1 MSKAKRELRR
11 RLGRDQRAIERR
23 LEAAVA
29 PNAGGPVLGRG
40 RIGYEL
46 AERSRGVSHG
56 GMGMIAR
63 LVTKVGLAAE
73 IDASVHLLRQH
84 RPYHESDHVLNIA
97 YNALCGGTRLDEIEA
112 RRTDQ
117 VLLDGLGAA
126 ALPDPTTAGDFCRRF
141 DEASIMDLQ
150 EALNRCRL
158 GVWARQPAAFLDQTA
173 RIDADATI
181 VPTDGE
187 CKAGMDI
194 SYNGIWGYSALLVS
208 LANTQEPLYL
218 SLHGANRPSHEGVV
232 PLYDRAIATCRQ
244 AGFADVLLRGDT
256 DFSLTAEF
264 DRWDG
269 DGVGFVFGYD
279 ARANLV
285 ERASDAS
292 DDLYHDL
299 VARAERQVAT
309 CPRTRPRNVKD
320 DVVRSR
326 GYKVLRQKG
335 EEVVEFSYRP
345 GRCKKDYRVVALR
358 KSLSVERGD
367 NVLFE
372 EYRYFFYITN
382 DGGLTADE
390 VIGEA
395 RGRSQPGEPD
405 RPAQRRGARPARP
418 GEHPQRKLGLHD
430 HGVTRLD
437 HEGLV
442 RADAPRLA
450 PLGRSPR
457 RAASP
462 AAQHGVPHLPPRP
475 HRHPLPDRRHRPHR
489 ALARPGLEPLARRV
503 LPSRRRPLTQLPGA
517 LRDPSRYRLCVSDPD
532 NPPADSNQRSKH
544 LPSPEIPVLPAS
556 RTGRRPQPATR
567 PPPTAV
573 CACFRT
579 SVLFR

>member
-1 MSKAKRELRR
+1 MVVDDRGGRMSKARRELRR
-11 RLGRDQRAIERR
+11 KLGRDQRAIERR

-29 PNAGGPVLGRG
+29 PNAGGPVLGRA
-40 RIGYEL
+40 RVGYEL

-150 EALNRCRL
+150 EAINRCRL
-158 GVWARQPAAFLDQTA
+158 GVWARQPAAFFDQTA

-194 SYNGIWGYSALLVS
+194 SYNGVWGYSALLVS
-208 LANTQEPLYL
+208 LANTQEPLYV
-218 SLHGANRPSHEGVV
+218 SLHGASRPSHEGVI

-256 DFSLTAEF
+256 DFSLTSEF
-264 DRWDG
+264 DRWG
-269 DGVGFVFGYD
+269 SDGVRFVFGYD
-279 ARANLV
+279 ARSNLV

-292 DDLYHDL
+292 DDLYHEL
-299 VARAERQVAT
+299 VGRAERAIAT
-309 CPRTRPRNVKD
+309 CPRTRPRKVKD
-320 DVVRSR
+320 DVVRAR
-326 GYKVLRQKG
+326 GYKVLRQRG
-335 EEVVEFSYRP
+335 EEVFEFTYQP

-358 KSLSVERGD
+358 KSLSIERGE

-382 DGGLTADE
+382 DWDLSADE

-395 RGRSQPGEPD
+395 RGRCNQENLIAQLKGGVRALHAPVNTLNANWAYMTMASVAWTMKAWCALLLPVSARWAARHGE
-405 RPAQRRGARPARP
+405 QRR
-418 GEHPQRKLGLHD
+418 
-430 HGVTRLD
+430 RLLSM
-437 HEGLV
+437 E
-442 RADAPRLA
+442 
-450 PLGRSPR
+450 
-457 RAASP
+457 
-462 AAQHGVPHLPPRP
+462 
-475 HRHPLPDRRHRPHR
+475 
-489 ALARPGLEPLARRV
+489 
-503 LPSRRRPLTQLPGA
+503 
-517 LRDPSRYRLCVSDPD
+517 
-532 NPPADSNQRSKH
+532 
-544 LPSPEIPVLPAS
+544 
-556 RTGRRPQPATR
+556 
-567 PPPTAV
+567 
-573 CACFRT
+573 FRT
-579 SVLFR
+579 FRHAFIDIPCQIVITARTVRWRVQAWNPSLDVFFRLVDAL